1 MDFGISRS
9 QGSGL
14 MSSRCAGVPDFDL
27 RGWEP
32 LVSEKF
38 SKRVKSYCDL
48 VKLLVSAA
56 QLRVKYSLSLC
67 DAGQVTLPLGLWFS
81 LCKMRMII
89 VSASS
94 SQMK

>member
-9 QGSGL
+9 RGSGL
-14 MSSRCAGVPDFDL
+14 MFSRCAGVPDFDL

-32 LVSEKF
+32 LVSEEF
-38 SKRVKSYCDL
+38 SKRVKACCDL
-48 VKLLVSAA
+48 VKLLLSGA
-56 QLRVKYSLSLC
+56 QLPVKYSLSLC
-67 DAGQVTLPLGLWFS
+67 DAGQVSLPLGLWFS
-81 LCKMRMII
+81 LCKMRMIV